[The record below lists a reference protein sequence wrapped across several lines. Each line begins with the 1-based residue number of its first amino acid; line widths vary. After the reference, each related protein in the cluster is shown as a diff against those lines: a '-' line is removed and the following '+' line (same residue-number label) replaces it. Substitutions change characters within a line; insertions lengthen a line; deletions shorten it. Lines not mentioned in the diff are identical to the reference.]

1 MKKFIK
7 NQLTQNLDMFR
18 IILCSFGIMAILQFG
33 EKLMEL
39 ENVWAG
45 VFGIGVSIIG
55 YILTVIYLFIATPRI
70 VKEVKT
76 RLNK

>member
-45 VFGIGVSIIG
+45 VFGIGVSIVG
-55 YILTVIYLFIATPRI
+55 YVLTIIYIFIATPKI

>member
-18 IILCSFGIMAILQFG
+18 IILCSFGIMAIIQFG
-33 EKLMEL
+33 EKLMGL

-55 YILTVIYLFIATPRI
+55 YVLTIIYIFIATPRI

>member
-7 NQLTQNLDMFR
+7 NQLTQNSDMFR

-55 YILTVIYLFIATPRI
+55 YILTVIYIFIATPRI

>member
-55 YILTVIYLFIATPRI
+55 YILTVIYIFIATPRI

>member
-18 IILCSFGIMAILQFG
+18 IILYSFGIMAILQFG

-39 ENVWAG
+39 ENVWQG
-45 VFGIGVSIIG
+45 SLVLESQ
-55 YILTVIYLFIATPRI
+55 L
-70 VKEVKT
+70 
-76 RLNK
+76 

>member
-33 EKLMEL
+33 EKLMKV